1 MPLTIP
7 VPEATPP
14 DPVIEV
20 EGVWRSFGDN
30 PVLQDISVAIP
41 ARRTTAIIGPS
52 GTGKSVLLKHIVGLL
67 RPDRGTIRIF
77 GEDIHAMSRP
87 QLYATRRRM
96 GMLFQAGALFDSMS
110 VGDNIA
116 FPLVQ
121 HMPELSPAQVRAKV
135 EEKLEL
141 VELSGYFDR
150 PTSALSGGQRKR
162 VGLAR
167 AIIMEPEIVL
177 FDEPNS
183 GLDPI
188 TSDAIDQLIRDMKAA
203 LGITFVVITHDIVGT
218 VGVADYIC
226 VLQRGGVAAWG
237 PTAEVLRSDVP
248 MVRAFLSRNLDLDGI
263 HDGVL
268 PLPHAAEAG
277 PGAR

>member
-1 MPLTIP
+1 VPLTIP
-7 VPEATPP
+7 VPEAEPP
-14 DPVIEV
+14 APVIEV
-20 EGVWRSFGDN
+20 EGVWRSFGEN
-30 PVLQDISVAIP
+30 TVLRDISVDIP

-67 RPDRGTIRIF
+67 TPDRGQIRVF
-77 GEDIHAMSRP
+77 GDDLHALPRK
-87 QLYATRRRM
+87 QLYAVRKRM

-116 FPLVQ
+116 FPLI
-121 HMPELSPAQVRAKV
+121 HHGEGMSEAQIRARV

-141 VELSGYFDR
+141 VGMAGFFDR
-150 PTSALSGGQRKR
+150 PTAALSGGQRKR

-167 AIIMEPEIVL
+167 AIVMEPEIVL

-203 LGITFVVITHDIVGT
+203 LGITFVVISHDIVGT

-226 VLQRGGVAAWG
+226 VLERGGVAAWG
-237 PTAEVLRSDVP
+237 PTAKVLQSDHP
-248 MVRAFLSRNLDLDGI
+248 MVRAFLSRNLDLDGL
-263 HDGVL
+263 DGQHL
-268 PLPHAAEAG
+268 PLPTARPGEAD
-277 PGAR
+277 